1 MAGSD
6 GLHCKLRLR
15 RRRGRGMADSCCL
28 QCRLWLCR
36 RSGMG
41 TWRVH
46 TGFTVG
52 RGSVG
57 EEAGGMGG
65 GFFLA
70 SL

>member
-1 MAGSD
+1 
-6 GLHCKLRLR
+6 
-15 RRRGRGMADSCCL
+15 
-28 QCRLWLCR
+28 
-36 RSGMG
+36 MG
-41 TWRVH
+41 GWRVH

-57 EEAGGMGG
+57 EEAEGRGG